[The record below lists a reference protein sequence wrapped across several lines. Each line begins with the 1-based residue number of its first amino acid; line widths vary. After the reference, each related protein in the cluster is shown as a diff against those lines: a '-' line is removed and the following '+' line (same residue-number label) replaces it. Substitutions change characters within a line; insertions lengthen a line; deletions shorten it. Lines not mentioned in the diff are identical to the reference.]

1 MKVVMNMVRKVFK
14 KGDVIF
20 EISERSDDLY
30 LISTGKVE
38 IISREGM
45 VLATLG
51 DGELFGEMASIMG
64 ERERTARAV
73 ALTNAVIDVVDS
85 GTMQRKLAEGDPVLR
100 ALVRN
105 LSLRLADANQLN
117 EKQWMKLNFYE
128 SLQPE
133 DIDLPD

>member
-1 MKVVMNMVRKVFK
+1 M
-14 KGDVIF
+14 
-20 EISERSDDLY
+20 
-30 LISTGKVE
+30 
-38 IISREGM
+38 
-45 VLATLG
+45 LATLG

-85 GTMQRKLAEGDPVLR
+85 GTMQRKLAEGDAVLR

-133 DIDLPD
+133 DIDLPE

>member
-1 MKVVMNMVRKVFK
+1 M
-14 KGDVIF
+14 G
-20 EISERSDDLY
+20 L
-30 LISTGKVE
+30 
-38 IISREGM
+38 

-85 GTMQRKLAEGDPVLR
+85 GTMQRKLAEGDAVLR

-133 DIDLPD
+133 DIDLPE

>member
-20 EISERSDDLY
+20 DISDRSDDLY

-85 GTMQRKLAEGDPVLR
+85 GTMQRKLAEGDAVLR

-133 DIDLPD
+133 DIDLPE

>member
-85 GTMQRKLAEGDPVLR
+85 GTMQRKLTEGDPVLR

>member
-1 MKVVMNMVRKVFK
+1 MKIVMNMVRKVFK

-20 EISERSDDLY
+20 DISDRSDDLY

-85 GTMQRKLAEGDPVLR
+85 GTMQRKLAEGDAVLR

-133 DIDLPD
+133 DIDLPE

>member
-1 MKVVMNMVRKVFK
+1 M
-14 KGDVIF
+14 
-20 EISERSDDLY
+20 
-30 LISTGKVE
+30 
-38 IISREGM
+38 
-45 VLATLG
+45 LATLG

-73 ALTNAVIDVVDS
+73 TLTNAVIDVVDS

-133 DIDLPD
+133 DIDLPE

>member
-1 MKVVMNMVRKVFK
+1 
-14 KGDVIF
+14 
-20 EISERSDDLY
+20 
-30 LISTGKVE
+30 
-38 IISREGM
+38 M

-73 ALTNAVIDVVDS
+73 TLTNAVIDVVDS

-133 DIDLPD
+133 DIDLPE

>member
-14 KGDVIF
+14 QGDVIF
-20 EISERSDDLY
+20 DINDRSDDLY
-30 LISTGKVE
+30 LISTGKVQ

-73 ALTNAVIDVVDS
+73 TMTNAVIDVVDS

-133 DIDLPD
+133 DIDLPE

>member
-14 KGDVIF
+14 QGDVIF
-20 EISERSDDLY
+20 DINDRSDDLY
-30 LISTGKVE
+30 LISTGKVQ

-73 ALTNAVIDVVDS
+73 TLTNAVIDVVDS

-117 EKQWMKLNFYE
+117 EKQWIKLNFYE

-133 DIDLPD
+133 DIDLPE

>member
-20 EISERSDDLY
+20 DINERSDDLY
-30 LISTGKVE
+30 LISTGKVQ
-38 IISREGM
+38 IVSREGM

-133 DIDLPD
+133 DIDLPE

>member
-20 EISERSDDLY
+20 DISERSDDLY
-30 LISTGKVE
+30 LISTGKVQ
-38 IISREGM
+38 IVSREGM

-85 GTMQRKLAEGDPVLR
+85 GTMQRKLAEGDAVLR

-133 DIDLPD
+133 DIDLPE

>member
-20 EISERSDDLY
+20 DINDRSDDLY
-30 LISTGKVE
+30 LISTGKVQ

-73 ALTNAVIDVVDS
+73 TLTNAVIDVVDS

-133 DIDLPD
+133 DIDLPE

>member
-20 EISERSDDLY
+20 DISERSDDLY
-30 LISTGKVE
+30 LISTGKVQ

-85 GTMQRKLAEGDPVLR
+85 GTMQRKLAEGDAVLR

-133 DIDLPD
+133 DIDLPE

>member
-20 EISERSDDLY
+20 DISERSDDLY
-30 LISTGKVE
+30 LISTGKVQ
-38 IISREGM
+38 IVSREGM

-85 GTMQRKLAEGDPVLR
+85 GTMQRKLAEGDAVLR

-105 LSLRLADANQLN
+105 LSLRLPMQISS
-117 EKQWMKLNFYE
+117 MK
-128 SLQPE
+128 SSG
-133 DIDLPD
+133 

>member
-38 IISREGM
+38 IISHEGM

>member
-20 EISERSDDLY
+20 DISERSDDLY
-30 LISTGKVE
+30 LISTGTVQ
-38 IISREGM
+38 IVSREGM

-73 ALTNAVIDVVDS
+73 TLTNAVIDVVDS

-133 DIDLPD
+133 DIDLPE